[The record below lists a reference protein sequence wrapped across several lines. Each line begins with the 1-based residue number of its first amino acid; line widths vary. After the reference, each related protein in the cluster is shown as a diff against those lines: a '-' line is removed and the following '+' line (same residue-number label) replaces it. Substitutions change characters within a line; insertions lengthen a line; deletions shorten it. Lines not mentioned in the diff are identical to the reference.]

1 MARAARKKSAAVPMI
16 VFSRARDIPF
26 NRIRLSDSNVR
37 EVDVEAG
44 LDELTFDIDRR
55 EDLVQ
60 GLNVRAI
67 LDADGNETGDFET
80 PAGGRRYR
88 SIARLVKAGR
98 FPEDGL
104 IPCIVKKAD
113 AKTTAVDDSLAE
125 NMLRLALHPL
135 DQFRAFK
142 RMVDGGMSEAEVA
155 TAYFTTERYVA
166 QRLALAKVSPKLL
179 EVYAENGMTLALL
192 ETFTANPDHARQEQV
207 WDAVRQS
214 HYREPWHVRQML
226 TETSVPASDKRAMFI
241 GLDAYVAAGGP
252 VLPRYLFDEE
262 DSGWLDDV
270 PLLDRLV
277 ADKLKTVADE
287 VAAEGWK
294 WITVS
299 LDLPLGHER
308 GLRVLAGTLPELT
321 RKERKQRQTLRDE
334 YDALMAEHDGCD
346 ELPDEIHQRLTEIEE
361 ALDAFE
367 NRPAIYDPAEIA
379 VAGVFISVD
388 SDGDLVVERGYVRPE
403 DQPAA
408 AVDGEA
414 PEAEGADADGD
425 AVQEP
430 RVMRTIIT
438 IGGEPTEREEDE
450 EDVIRPL
457 SERLVAELTA
467 HRTLALR
474 DAVGAN
480 PHVAFTALL
489 HKLVRDTFGRSTTG
503 AAVGASVR
511 EVYFRE
517 QGPDLKDSPYAQSV
531 KERHDGW
538 KADLP
543 SDDDALW
550 DWLAVLDEASRL
562 ALLAHCVSFGVNAL
576 YERPNPI
583 SATGISQYGLDLRMA
598 EADRL
603 ARTTGLDMI
612 EAGFRPTVDN
622 YLGRVPKTRI
632 LEAVR
637 EGAGDRAADL
647 IAHLKKGDM
656 AEEAARLLAD
666 TGWLPEPLRP
676 LDAEPELD
684 PGTEGETEALPAFLA
699 DDEDVAA
706 EAEGGDPE
714 HLVAAE

>member
-16 VFSRARDIPF
+16 VFSPARDIPF

-44 LDELTFDIDRR
+44 LDELTFDIERR

-104 IPCIVKKAD
+104 VPCIVKKAD
-113 AKTTAVDDSLAE
+113 ARTSAVDDSLAE
-125 NMLRLALHPL
+125 NVFRLALHPL

-142 RMVDGGMSEAEVA
+142 RMVDGGMSKAEVA
-155 TAYFTTERYVA
+155 TAYFTTERYVD
-166 QRLALAKVSPKLL
+166 QRLALAGVSPKLL

-226 TETSVPASDKRAMFI
+226 TETSAPASDKRALFV

-262 DSGWLDDV
+262 DGGWLDDV

-277 ADKLKTVADE
+277 ADKLRTVADE

-308 GLRVLAGTLPELT
+308 GLRPLAGTLPQLT
-321 RKERKQRQTLRDE
+321 RKERKQREVLRDE

-346 ELPDEIHQRLTEIEE
+346 ELPNETHQRLTEIEE

-367 NRPAIYDPAEIA
+367 NRPAVYDAAEIA
-379 VAGVFISVD
+379 IAGVFISVD
-388 SDGDLVVERGYVRPE
+388 SDGDLIVERGYVRPE
-403 DQPAA
+403 DEPAA
-408 AVDGEA
+408 AVEGEA
-414 PEAEGADADGD
+414 PEAEGADADND
-425 AVQEP
+425 AVEGP
-430 RVMRTIIT
+430 RVMRTVIT
-438 IGGEPTEREEDE
+438 IGGEPAEPEEDE

-474 DAVGAN
+474 DALGAN
-480 PHVAFTALL
+480 PQVALTALL

-517 QGPDLKDSPYAQSV
+517 QGPDLKDSPYARSV
-531 KERHDGW
+531 KDRHDGW
-538 KADLP
+538 KSDLP

-550 DWLAVLDEASRL
+550 DWLAALDEASRL

-583 SATGISQYGLDLRMA
+583 SASGISQHGLDLRMA

-612 EAGFRPTVDN
+612 EAGFRPTVEN

-656 AEEAARLLAD
+656 AEEAERLLAE
-666 TGWLPEPLRP
+666 TGWLPESLRP
-676 LDAEPELD
+676 LDGEPELD
-684 PGTEGETEALPAFLA
+684 AGTEGDGEALPAFLA
-699 DDEDVAA
+699 DDEDEVAVGT
-706 EAEGGDPE
+706 EGDPE